1 MTGYELLIVRQD
13 WNRATDGDWAEVL
26 GKLPLFSHL
35 GNRRLRKIAQQA
47 QFAEFAP
54 GDTVIATGSRG
65 DSLYVI
71 LSGEAMALRK
81 PAARTLRIGDYFG
94 ELALLDGEPRSAT
107 VVATDQL
114 HVMRLPRRAFLEL
127 LEQDS
132 TIARTMLAEL
142 GARVRG
148 LERQTAADLP

>member
-1 MTGYELLIVRQD
+1 MTGYEPLIVQQD
-13 WNRATDGDWAEVL
+13 WNRATDSDWAEVL
-26 GKLPLFSHL
+26 GKLPLFSQL
-35 GNRRLRKIAQQA
+35 GKRRLRKIAQQA
-47 QFAEFAP
+47 HFAEFAP
-54 GDTVIATGSRG
+54 GDTVVATGTRG
-65 DSLYVI
+65 DSFYVI

-94 ELALLDGEPRSAT
+94 EIALLDGEPRSAT

-127 LEQDS
+127 LEQDA

-142 GARVRG
+142 GSRVRG
-148 LERQTAADLP
+148 LEQSQNTAA

>member
-1 MTGYELLIVRQD
+1 M
-13 WNRATDGDWAEVL
+13 
-26 GKLPLFSHL
+26 
-35 GNRRLRKIAQQA
+35 
-47 QFAEFAP
+47 
-54 GDTVIATGSRG
+54 
-65 DSLYVI
+65 
-71 LSGEAMALRK
+71 
-81 PAARTLRIGDYFG
+81 
-94 ELALLDGEPRSAT
+94 LDGEPRSAT